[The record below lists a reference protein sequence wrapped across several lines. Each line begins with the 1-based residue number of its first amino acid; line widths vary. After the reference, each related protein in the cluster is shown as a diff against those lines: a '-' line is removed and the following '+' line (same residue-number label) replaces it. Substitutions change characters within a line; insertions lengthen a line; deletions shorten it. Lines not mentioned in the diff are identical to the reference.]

1 MSTSPKKP
9 KTKSAAYKKVDIVNV
24 HLWGKHIG
32 AVALDPTW
40 GFYVFEYTPA
50 FASLGIEP
58 APMQMPVLPGAT
70 YMFTDLPEAT
80 FKRLPAMLADTLP
93 DDFGNA
99 LIDRYMAQKGLDKAS
114 VTALDRLAYMGNRAM
129 GALEYKPTRSP
140 PKQKPSAIVL
150 SDLVTQARKAVE
162 GTLDDD
168 DHARAALRSILDV
181 GTSAGGAR
189 AKAVIAWNPSTQEIR
204 AGQLEAQDGFEH
216 WLLKFDGMGS
226 DNELGSRSDDGRIEY
241 AYYLMAKDAGVSMSA
256 CRLLEENGRAH
267 FMTQRFDRGPGNTR
281 HHMQTLCAMN
291 HLDYKKKG
299 TNSYEQLFATLDRLA
314 LPYEQKEEAYRRMVF
329 NVVGKNCDDH
339 TKNISLR
346 LRQGQR
352 WELAPAYDISFA
364 HNPKGEWTHQHLMSI
379 NGRFKDFTRSDLLQL
394 ANRFGIG
401 TASAVIDQVVSS
413 IAQWPTFAAQAG
425 VKNDLADDIAGFHL
439 LTLGRWGAGALA
451 ASPGRVRWRHTSR

>member
-9 KTKSAAYKKVDIVNV
+9 NSKAAAYKPVDVVNV
-24 HLWGKHIG
+24 YLWGKHIG

-40 GFYVFEYTPA
+40 GFYVFEYTSS

-58 APMQMPVLPGAT
+58 APLQMPVSSGAT
-70 YMFTDLPEAT
+70 FMFTDLPEAT

-99 LIDRYMAQKGLDKAS
+99 LIDRYMAEKGLDKS
-114 VTALDRLAYMGNRAM
+114 KVTALDRLAYMGNRAI

-140 PKQKPSAIVL
+140 PRHKPSAIVL
-150 SDLVTQARKAVE
+150 SDLVTQARRAVE

-168 DHARAALRSILDV
+168 DHAHAALRSILDV

-189 AKAVIAWNPSTQEIR
+189 AKAVIAWNPDTQEIR
-204 AGQLEAQDGFEH
+204 AGQLEAPQGFEH

-226 DNELGSRSDDGRIEY
+226 DNELGSGTDYGRIEY
-241 AYYLMAKDAGVSMSA
+241 AYYLMAKDAGIGMSA

-267 FMTQRFDRGPGNTR
+267 FMTRRFDREGSNTR

-299 TNSYEQLFATLDRLA
+299 TNSYEQLFATMERLA
-314 LPYEQKEEAYRRMVF
+314 LPYEQREEAFRRMVF

-339 TKNISLR
+339 TKNISFR
-346 LRQGQR
+346 LRQGHP

-379 NGRFKDFTRSDLLQL
+379 NGRFKDFTRADLLQL

-413 IAQWPTFAAQAG
+413 IAKWTTFAAEAG
-425 VKNDLADDIAGFHL
+425 MQKSVVDHIAGFHL
-439 LTLGRWGAGALA
+439 LGLGKA
-451 ASPGRVRWRHTSR
+451 